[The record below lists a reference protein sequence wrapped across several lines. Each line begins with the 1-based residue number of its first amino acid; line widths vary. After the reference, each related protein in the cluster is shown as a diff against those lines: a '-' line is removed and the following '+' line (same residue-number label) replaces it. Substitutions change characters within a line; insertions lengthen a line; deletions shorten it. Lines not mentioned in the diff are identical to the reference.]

1 MTAEELELA
10 AYAARQEGRRDEAL
24 DLYDQAVN
32 AFDAAGEPMRSAHAL
47 RHVADLQRELGNL
60 DAARES
66 IEGVLQVYRGE
77 QVAPLEMAN
86 TLRVGAFIAE
96 AEGRTVE
103 ARECW
108 RDAGRLYSEAGV
120 ADGAAEADKRGADLA

>member
-32 AFDAAGEPMRSAHAL
+32 AFDATGQPLKGGHAL
-47 RHVADLQRELGNL
+47 RHVAELQLELGNL

-66 IEGVLQVYRGE
+66 VEGVLQAYDGQEVG
-77 QVAPLEMAN
+77 ALERAN
-86 TLRVGAFIAE
+86 TLRVGALVAE
-96 AEGRTVE
+96 AEGRTEE
-103 ARECW
+103 ARAFW
-108 RDAGRLYSEAGV
+108 TEAGGLYTQAGV
-120 ADGAAEADKRGADLA
+120 QDGATEAQRRINSLG

>member
-1 MTAEELELA
+1 MSAEELELA

-32 AFDAAGEPMRSAHAL
+32 AFDAEGAPLRSAHAL

-66 IEGVLQVYRGE
+66 LEGVLQAYRGE
-77 QVAPLEMAN
+77 QVPPLELAN
-86 TLRVGAFIAE
+86 TYRISALVAE
-96 AEGRTVE
+96 AEQRTGE
-103 ARECW
+103 AREAW
-108 RDAGRLYSEAGV
+108 QEAARLYEEAGET
-120 ADGAAEADKRGADLA
+120 ARAAEAARHLTF

>member
-1 MTAEELELA
+1 MMSAEELNAA

-32 AFDAAGEPMRSAHAL
+32 AFDAEGEPMRSAHAL

-66 IEGVLQVYRGE
+66 IGTVVDLYERE
-77 QVAPLEMAN
+77 PAEPLERAN
-86 TLRVGAFIAE
+86 AFRIAALVAE
-96 AEGRTVE
+96 AEGRSDE
-103 ARECW
+103 ARQCW
-108 RDAGRLYSEAGV
+108 DR
-120 ADGAAEADKRGADLA
+120 AAEFYRESGVEGWSVGS

>member
-1 MTAEELELA
+1 MSAEELELA

-32 AFDAAGEPMRSAHAL
+32 AFDAEGAPLKSAHAL

-66 IEGVLQVYRGE
+66 IEGVLQVYRDAK
-77 QVAPLEMAN
+77 VNPLERAN
-86 TLRVGAFIAE
+86 TLRIGALVAE
-96 AEGRTVE
+96 AEGRTNE
-103 ARECW
+103 AREFW
-108 RDAGRLYSEAGV
+108 SDAGRLYDEAGV
-120 ADGAAEADKRGADLA
+120 ADGSAEAEKRVADLA

>member
-1 MTAEELELA
+1 MSADELKMA

-32 AFDAAGEPMRSAHAL
+32 AFDAEGEPMRSAHAL

-66 IEGVLQVYRGE
+66 IGTVVDLYERE
-77 QVAPLEMAN
+77 PVAPLERAN
-86 TLRVGAFIAE
+86 ALRIAALVAE
-96 AEGRTVE
+96 AEGRVEE
-103 ARECW
+103 AREYW
-108 RDAGRLYSEAGV
+108 QHAAEFYGEAGEPEGV
-120 ADGAAEADKRGADLA
+120 IEAQRHAAAFR